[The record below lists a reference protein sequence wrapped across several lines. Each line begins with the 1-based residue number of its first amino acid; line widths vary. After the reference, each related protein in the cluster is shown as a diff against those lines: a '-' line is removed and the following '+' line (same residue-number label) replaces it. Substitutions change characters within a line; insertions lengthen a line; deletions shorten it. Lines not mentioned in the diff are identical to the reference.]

1 MASAKQAKQATA
13 KTRALALNIEGLLKL
28 LGGNAD
34 DRLRF
39 WEILKGITT
48 PAEFR
53 LVNQQLEIMQSLVN
67 QVQASAKALKDTAA
81 GISKQG

>member
-1 MASAKQAKQATA
+1 MASAKQSKQAAA
-13 KTRALALNIEGLLKL
+13 KTRALALNVEGLLKL
-28 LGGNAD
+28 LGGTPD

-53 LVNQQLEIMQSLVN
+53 LINQQMDIMQSLVN
-67 QVQASAKALKDTAA
+67 QVQASAKALKETAG
-81 GISKQG
+81 GIKQG